1 MKLEDYTIDPAGHD
15 WRALLDSWRWLLRG
29 PHTVWV
35 ATKAGDLLLVT
46 MQGTVHI
53 LDVGQGELRQ
63 IASSK
68 QDAMDHMCSTCAAG
82 NWLMKPVV
90 DKMVKNGM
98 MLNSGEVYSYKVLP
112 AQGGTF
118 AAENRV
124 VMTLQE
130 HFSRWGKVNAEL
142 AQAASR

>member
-1 MKLEDYTIDPAGHD
+1 MKLEDYTIDHTGYD
-15 WRALLDSWRWLLRG
+15 WRTLLGEWRWLLRG
-29 PHTVWV
+29 PHTVWLV
-35 ATKAGDLLLVT
+35 TKAGDLLVTT
-46 MQGTVHI
+46 MQGSVHM

-68 QDAMDHMCSTCAAG
+68 EDAMGHICSSCAAG

-90 DKMVKNGM
+90 DKLTQQGVTLGP
-98 MLNSGEVYSYKVLP
+98 GEVYSYKLLP

-124 VMTLQE
+124 VMTVKE
-130 HFSRWGKVNAEL
+130 HLDKWGKVHAEL
-142 AQAASR
+142 AKEPSR